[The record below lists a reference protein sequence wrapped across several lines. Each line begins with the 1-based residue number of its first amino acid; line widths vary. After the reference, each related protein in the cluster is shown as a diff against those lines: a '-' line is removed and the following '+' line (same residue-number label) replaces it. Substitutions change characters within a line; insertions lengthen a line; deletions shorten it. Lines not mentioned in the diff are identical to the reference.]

1 METKICTKCKEKFPR
16 TKEYFIEKI
25 TKPNIKNGL
34 INISYSFKSMCK
46 NCLKQHVKEKRNKI
60 TAKKLNISYEDY
72 VNNIKLYQYK
82 QSGEKTI
89 KYHGF
94 DRSNLTRSQRNH
106 ITERLR
112 KGDSLEMALFGYKKR
127 AKENSRKALRK
138 YNYGK
143 SLDENITMKEV
154 SAYRKTHLI
163 KAYVANCY
171 KIPAKQLNDELYD
184 ALKQNL
190 LLKRKIKNNE
200 QSQICN

>member
-16 TKEYFIEKI
+16 TKEYFLEKI

-46 NCLKQHVKEKRNKI
+46 NCLKQHIKEKRNKI
-60 TAKKLNISYEDY
+60 TAKKLNISYEEY
-72 VNNIKLYQYK
+72 VSNIKFYRYK
-82 QSGEKTI
+82 QSGEKNI
-89 KYHGF
+89 KYNGF
-94 DRSNLTRSQRNH
+94 DRSNLTRSQRNN

-112 KGDSLEMALFGYKKR
+112 KGDSIEMALFGYKKR
-127 AKENSRKALRK
+127 ALENTKRALRK
-138 YNYGK
+138 YDYGK

-154 SAYRKTHLI
+154 SDYRRTHLI

-171 KIPAKQLNDELYD
+171 KIPVKELNDELYI
-184 ALKQNL
+184 ALKQKIT
-190 LLKRKIKNNE
+190 LKRKIKQHE